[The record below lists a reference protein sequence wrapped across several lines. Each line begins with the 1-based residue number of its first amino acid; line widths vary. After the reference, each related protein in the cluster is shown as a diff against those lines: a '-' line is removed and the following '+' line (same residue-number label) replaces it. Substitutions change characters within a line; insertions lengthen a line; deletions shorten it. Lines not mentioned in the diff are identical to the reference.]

1 MQLLQDYRR
10 CKFGQWCYY
19 KHVNILENV
28 QKENLD
34 TIERINEIEK
44 DVIAEKIQE
53 CDKQLKSIEDI
64 LKRFDT
70 FEEII
75 NKKEKVIDNLLERVD
90 SLEKKLIIS
99 ESQKSVIEE
108 EIPIE
113 D

>member
-1 MQLLQDYRR
+1 MQLLQ
-10 CKFGQWCYY
+10 G
-19 KHVNILENV
+19 L